1 MGCSVSPRQGKHLP
15 KYFLSRVCRVQQ
27 LIWSFAQRNWQVSQE
42 CDLLTADT
50 REDSVKTTAA
60 AYAII
65 CDSPT
70 RCLPLNE
77 ARPGI
82 VPLMGL
88 PGEVLLPVKRM
99 TS

>member
-1 MGCSVSPRQGKHLP
+1 MQSAAIDLELCTTKLAGK
-15 KYFLSRVCRVQQ
+15 SR
-27 LIWSFAQRNWQVSQE
+27 